1 MKQAEKIY
9 MISDAAKQIQVE
21 AHVLRYWEEELKI
34 PAKRNE
40 MGHRYYTEGDIGTF
54 RRIKE
59 LKEQG
64 LQLKAIRHMLK
75 NGNIQ
80 APVMFFENQ
89 EMEGGVAVEP
99 VMTANIRTTNS
110 QEEISQAETS
120 QVETSRA
127 EVEMGKRHVVM
138 VKKGEFL
145 PVDEKTMQVQEESRE
160 QKSFR
165 LQQLLKEM
173 IADAVQSNNE
183 EICQEIKET
192 LLKELDYQFRL
203 QEEREDAREEEH
215 ALKQEEHY
223 QRIDELLRTYNQR
236 GRKAKRMRKEKD
248 LHKINNEIK
257 NNEIKKAEMKEEEKQ
272 EEEMKEGEN
281 SPEAGPEKNRGLRT
295 LFQKK
300 KRSVV

>member
-1 MKQAEKIY
+1 
-9 MISDAAKQIQVE
+9 MISDAAKQVQVE
-21 AHVLRYWEEELKI
+21 AHVLRYWEEELQI

-40 MGHRYYTEGDIGTF
+40 MGHRYYTEEDIQKF
-54 RRIKE
+54 RRVKE

-64 LQLKAIRHMLK
+64 LQLKAIRQMLK
-75 NGNIQ
+75 NGNLQ
-80 APVMFFENQ
+80 TPVMFFENSAEEGRGQ
-89 EMEGGVAVEP
+89 METTAPADIQPAVSE
-99 VMTANIRTTNS
+99 
-110 QEEISQAETS
+110 
-120 QVETSRA
+120 
-127 EVEMGKRHVVM
+127 EVELGKRHVVM

-145 PVDEKTMQVQEESRE
+145 PVDGKTMSIQEESRE

-173 IADAVQSNNE
+173 IADAIQSNNE

-223 QRIDELLRTYNQR
+223 QKIDELLRSYNQR
-236 GRKAKRMRKEKD
+236 GRKIKRTRKEKD
-248 LHKINNEIK
+248 SEKTGREKKVTEEVNAEINMETNTEISADK
-257 NNEIKKAEMKEEEKQ
+257 NKGFK
-272 EEEMKEGEN
+272 
-281 SPEAGPEKNRGLRT
+281 T

-300 KRSVV
+300 KRSAV

>member
-1 MKQAEKIY
+1 MSFCCLTGINRNQNFAILQKILSPVRKYDSIAIIYRKKGEGFMKQAEKIY

-80 APVMFFENQ
+80 APVMFFENP
-89 EMEGGVAVEP
+89 EMEGGIAVEP

-110 QEEISQAETS
+110 QEEISQEETS
-120 QVETSRA
+120 QAETSRA

-248 LHKINNEIK
+248 LN
-257 NNEIKKAEMKEEEKQ
+257 KQ
-272 EEEMKEGEN
+272 
-281 SPEAGPEKNRGLRT
+281 
-295 LFQKK
+295 
-300 KRSVV
+300 

>member
-40 MGHRYYTEGDIGTF
+40 MGHRYYTEEDIGTF
-54 RRIKE
+54 RRVKE

-64 LQLKAIRHMLK
+64 LQLKAIRQMLK
-75 NGNIQ
+75 NGNLQ
-80 APVMFFENQ
+80 APMMVFETSGV
-89 EMEGGVAVEP
+89 EGG
-99 VMTANIRTTNS
+99 IRGEEASMPAEVQMNVS
-110 QEEISQAETS
+110 QE
-120 QVETSRA
+120 

-173 IADAVQSNNE
+173 IADAIQSNNE

-223 QRIDELLRTYNQR
+223 QKIDELLRAYNQR
-236 GRKAKRMRKEKD
+236 GRKTKKTRKEKEKQKMD
-248 LHKINNEIK
+248 CET
-257 NNEIKKAEMKEEEKQ
+257 EKEEETNP
-272 EEEMKEGEN
+272 EMDG
-281 SPEAGPEKNRGLRT
+281 EKNKGLKT

-300 KRSVV
+300 KRSLV